1 MRLTVLVPSR
11 EYEASA
17 GARIRYGRIAPD
29 LRRESVELRLLDI
42 AQFDPLREDY
52 DAVLISKCHDVR
64 SIIIAAIA
72 SGQGKLVGLDLFD
85 DYFSQSSDSRL
96 TRYRNWLSQLIGS
109 CDFALCSTA
118 AMAEVVA
125 RYRPDIPVH
134 TMNDP
139 AAKQEFDRLPETIR
153 QKTEAAR
160 SARLVRAAW
169 FGVGDNPYFPVGL
182 ADLAAHRDHL
192 AELGAEDFHV
202 ELTVLTN
209 RRALSAEG
217 LSLIGQLPVST
228 RVAEWTQAAEA
239 QLLRD
244 AMVAF
249 LPVSAGSFSIAKSLN
264 RAITALSSGTQILS
278 VGYPL
283 YAALEPLVY
292 RDARELA
299 RDIASGMM
307 RFSDQS
313 MGTYGR
319 LVECLAS
326 SETEAARLAVFLNHL
341 SPRSA
346 RQERPLSLVHGQS
359 TRIEAHRLIREVKG
373 LSVASPYCS
382 AALDFDVIFRGAGAA
397 LKMVVSKAAAERLL
411 PGARQRSRRS
421 GEFVSLVDESG
432 AFEMQ
437 GKAYDWRIAPVPF
450 QLASYAST
458 MKCIEQRLTQ
468 SFGPLRTIFSEVS
481 PLPFGASTA
490 ADQ

>member
-17 GARIRYGRIAPD
+17 GARIRYGRIASA
-29 LRRESVELRLLDI
+29 LRRENVELRLLDI
-42 AQFDPLREDY
+42 GQFDPFRDDY
-52 DAVLISKCHDVR
+52 DAVLISKCHDAR
-64 SIIIAAIA
+64 SVIIAAIA

-96 TRYRNWLSQLIGS
+96 TRYRNWLSQLVGS

-118 AMAEVVA
+118 MMAEVVVQ
-125 RYRPDIPVH
+125 YRPDIPVH

-139 AAKQEFDRLPETIR
+139 AAKQEVDTLPNLVR
-153 QKTEAAR
+153 QKTETAR

-182 ADLAAHRDHL
+182 ADLAAYRDHL

-217 LSLIGQLPVST
+217 LSLIGQLPVSS
-228 RVAEWTQAAEA
+228 RVMEWTQAAED
-239 QLLRD
+239 QLLSD

-249 LPVSAGSFSIAKSLN
+249 LPVNAGSFSIAKSLN
-264 RAITALSSGTQILS
+264 RAVTALSSGTQILS

-299 RDIASGMM
+299 RDIASGTL

-313 MGTYGR
+313 MGEYGR
-319 LVECLAS
+319 LLECVAS
-326 SETEAARLAVFLNHL
+326 AETEALRFAAFLNRL
-341 SPRSA
+341 SPRSDL
-346 RQERPLSLVHGQS
+346 QERPLSLIHGQS
-359 TRIEAHRLIREVKG
+359 TRIEAHRLIRDAKG

-382 AALDFDVIFRGAGAA
+382 AALDFDVVFRGAGAA
-397 LKMVVSKAAAERLL
+397 LKMLVSKAAARRLL
-411 PGARQRSRRS
+411 PSAYQRSRRV
-421 GEFVSLVDESG
+421 GEFLSLADETG
-432 AFEMQ
+432 AHEIQ
-437 GKAYDWRIAPVPF
+437 GKAFDWRIAPVPF
-450 QLASYAST
+450 QLATYAGT
-458 MKCIEQRLTQ
+458 MQYIEKRLTEA
-468 SFGPLRTIFSEVS
+468 FGPLRTIFSEVS

-490 ADQ
+490 AGK